1 MVVAVIRVAFMIRK
15 QYVSDCLMVFMVSVL
30 VVVCEDQ
37 TCNGVPKIGLRKSSV
52 SLTAQIDRVTYGKSS
67 TAKRGSL
74 FLR

>member
-37 TCNGVPKIGLRKSSV
+37 TFNGDPKIGLRKSSV
-52 SLTAQIDRVTYGKSS
+52 SLTAQIDGVTYGNPS